1 MSFLSGITSAF
12 KDLLW
17 LEPFLA
23 ALFGLVW
30 GSFVNVLIHRFPQE
44 ESVVF
49 PPSACPKCK
58 KPIAPYDNIPVLSYL
73 LLWGQCRHCKAP
85 ISIRYPLVELMVGA
99 ASLTAYLR
107 HGFGVEYGVEFAF
120 VAAMLALVFI
130 DYDHQI
136 LPNVITIPGTLIG
149 LLLAPIREPIAVTQ
163 ALAGA
168 ALGAGLLY
176 GVAEVYF
183 RLRKVEGLGMGDVK
197 MMAMVGAFVGWKGV
211 LLTIF
216 FGSLLGSVVGIA
228 LMATRGKDLKT
239 ALPFGT
245 FLGMAAVGTLF
256 AGHSLIDGY
265 FNLF

>member
-1 MSFLSGITSAF
+1 VSLPIANVSTFRALPWLGP
-12 KDLLW
+12 LL
-17 LEPFLA
+17 A
-23 ALFGLVW
+23 TLFGLIW
-30 GSFVNVLIHRFPQE
+30 GSFVNVLIHRLPRD

-73 LLWGQCRHCKAP
+73 LLWGRCRQCKAP

-99 ASLTAYLR
+99 ASLIAYLR

-130 DYDHQI
+130 DYDHRI
-136 LPNVITIPGTLIG
+136 LPNVITLPGTLIG
-149 LLLAPIREPIAVTQ
+149 LLLAPIREPITVTQ

-183 RLRKVEGLGMGDVK
+183 RVRKIEGLGMGDVK

-216 FGSLLGSVVGIA
+216 FGSLLGSLVGVA

-245 FLGMAAVGTLF
+245 FLGVAAVGTLY
-256 AGHSLIDGY
+256 AGPPLIDWY

>member
-1 MSFLSGITSAF
+1 VSQLIANVSAF
-12 KDLLW
+12 RVLPWLGPLL
-17 LEPFLA
+17 A
-23 ALFGLVW
+23 TLFGLIW
-30 GSFVNVLIHRFPQE
+30 GSFINVLIHRLPRD

-49 PPSACPKCK
+49 PPSACPGCK

-73 LLWGQCRHCKAP
+73 LLWGRCRHCKAP
-85 ISIRYPLVELMVGA
+85 ISIRYPLVELLVAA
-99 ASLTAYLR
+99 ASLVAYLR
-107 HGFGVEYGVEFAF
+107 HGYGVEYGVEFAF
-120 VAAMLALVFI
+120 VAAMIALVVI
-130 DYDHQI
+130 DYDHRI

-149 LLLAPIREPIAVTQ
+149 LLLAPIREPITVTQ

-183 RLRKVEGLGMGDVK
+183 RVRKVEGLGMGDVK
-197 MMAMVGAFVGWKGV
+197 MMAMVGAFLGWKGA

-216 FGSLLGSVVGIA
+216 VGSLLGSLVGVA

-245 FLGMAAVGTLF
+245 FLGVAAVGALF
-256 AGHSLIDGY
+256 AGPRLIDWY